1 MENGAEEQAG
11 IIPVFE
17 GLDEE
22 NGERSDTV
30 RPSLASRPMSL
41 PTRRLLL
48 HPAGYEDKLLF
59 SIEQSCEKIFLAGQ
73 RHFLRSV
80 VLQWVSPDTGTV
92 QQVLHAQQQ
101 LAREDL
107 MAAETASIGRNHA
120 SYVRYRSKVSVG

>member
-1 MENGAEEQAG
+1 MENGAEEEAG

-59 SIEQSCEKIFLAGQ
+59 SIGQSCENLLG
-73 RHFLRSV
+73 R
-80 VLQWVSPDTGTV
+80 
-92 QQVLHAQQQ
+92 
-101 LAREDL
+101 
-107 MAAETASIGRNHA
+107 AATLF
-120 SYVRYRSKVSVG
+120 KVSCIPMGIS

>member
-1 MENGAEEQAG
+1 MENGAEEEAG

-80 VLQWVSPDTGTV
+80 AFQWVSPDSGTV
-92 QQVLHAQQQ
+92 HLEFHPQKQ
-101 LAREDL
+101 LAREDP
-107 MAAETASIGRNHA
+107 MAAAPATIGRKHS
-120 SYVRYRSKVSVG
+120 SYARCCSEE